1 MIAGNADALD
11 VVLMVIAGVLALAAL
26 PAVHRMIVGPTIL
39 DRAVASDMLIVLVVA
54 GMALYTAATGTSY
67 GVAPML
73 GLTALAFVGTLA
85 VARFVS
91 RDRVRSGVAR
101 PPEDPDALQ
110 SDTLSSDPP
119 SAEAAD
125 AEGTDAKGAVE
136 EAVDAA
142 GDGAELDG
150 AEPDGAEP
158 GRAEPGGAELDGT
171 ARDDAESDGAPA
183 VRAPFTDDG
192 PGPHAS
198 ARPVGPHDVAGGAAP
213 RLPGPAAGSH
223 ASGLDVHESDDH
235 TDESG
240 PSAQASDGRATDGRA
255 SGGSGDDSG
264 GEGR

>member
-125 AEGTDAKGAVE
+125 AEGTDAQGAVE

-150 AEPDGAEP
+150 AEPDGEELAGAEP
-158 GRAEPGGAELDGT
+158 DGAQRGGRA
-171 ARDDAESDGAPA
+171 DAESDGAPA

-223 ASGLDVHESDDH
+223 ASGLDVHEADDLAE
-235 TDESG
+235 ESG
-240 PSAQASDGRATDGRA
+240 SSAQATDGRA
-255 SGGSGDDSG
+255 SDGSGDDSG

>member
-11 VVLMVIAGVLALAAL
+11 VVLMVIAGILALAAL

-125 AEGTDAKGAVE
+125 AEGTDAQGAVE

-150 AEPDGAEP
+150 PQQ
-158 GRAEPGGAELDGT
+158 GGTEQ
-171 ARDDAESDGAPA
+171 DDAESDGAPA

-192 PGPHAS
+192 PGPRSPAH
-198 ARPVGPHDVAGGAAP
+198 PVGPHDVAGGAAP

-223 ASGLDVHESDDH
+223 ASGLDVHEADDH
-235 TDESG
+235 AEESG
-240 PSAQASDGRATDGRA
+240 PSARATDGRASDGRATDGRA
-255 SGGSGDDSG
+255 SGGSGDESG

>member
-11 VVLMVIAGVLALAAL
+11 VVLMVIAGILALAAL

-67 GVAPML
+67 AVAPML

-125 AEGTDAKGAVE
+125 AEGTDAQGAVE

-142 GDGAELDG
+142 GAG
-150 AEPDGAEP
+150 AEPDAAE
-158 GRAEPGGAELDGT
+158 RVA
-171 ARDDAESDGAPA
+171 AESGADAGGEEADEAPVA
-183 VRAPFTDDG
+183 RAPFTDDG
-192 PGPHAS
+192 PGPRS
-198 ARPVGPHDVAGGAAP
+198 AAHPVGPHAVAGGAAP

-223 ASGLDVHESDDH
+223 SSGLDVHEADDGA
-235 TDESG
+235 EEPG
-240 PSAQASDGRATDGRA
+240 PGAPGLDGR
-255 SGGSGDDSG
+255 G
-264 GEGR
+264 GEFGGEDR

>member
-1 MIAGNADALD
+1 MITGNADALD
-11 VVLMVIAGVLALAAL
+11 VALMVIAGILALAAL

-54 GMALYTAATGTSY
+54 GMALYTSATGTGY
-67 GVAPML
+67 AVAPML

-110 SDTLSSDPP
+110 SDTLASDPP
-119 SAEAAD
+119 SAEAAASENED
-125 AEGTDAKGAVE
+125 AEAAVE
-136 EAVDAA
+136 VAEDAGAADAA
-142 GDGAELDG
+142 T
-150 AEPDGAEP
+150 
-158 GRAEPGGAELDGT
+158 GGSAPEGG
-171 ARDDAESDGAPA
+171 EEAPA

-192 PGPHAS
+192 PGPRSPGHRA
-198 ARPVGPHDVAGGAAP
+198 GPHAVAGGEAP

-223 ASGLDVHESDDH
+223 ASGADTHESDPPAPG
-235 TDESG
+235 TGGGADE
-240 PSAQASDGRATDGRA
+240 A
-255 SGGSGDDSG
+255 G